1 MNFAYWEE
9 RLERAAETGIVI
21 SSDRYRNVA
30 YHSAATR
37 QERTKKGPVTE
48 GEVQEMI
55 RLRGEGHKIPEIAVI
70 MDRGRATVWQHLTKH
85 GKV

>member
-21 SSDRYRNVA
+21 SSGHFRNVA
-30 YHSAATR
+30 YTATR
-37 QERTKKGPVTE
+37 KERTKKGPVTDD
-48 GEVQEMI
+48 EVREMI
-55 RLRGEGHKIPEIAVI
+55 RLRAEGHKIPQIACI
-70 MDRGRATVWQHLTKH
+70 IDRGRATVWQHLTKA

>member
-1 MNFAYWEE
+1 MDFAYWEE

-30 YHSAATR
+30 YTATR
-37 QERTKKGPVTE
+37 KERTKKGPVTDE
-48 GEVQEMI
+48 EVLEMI
-55 RLRGEGHKIPEIAVI
+55 RLRAEGHKIPEIAVI